1 MIKVLLADDE
11 PVILHSVEVSIP
23 WEKMGLALCGAYGDG
38 MSAYHAFLDESPDIV
53 LTDIRMPAL
62 SGLELIRRTRA
73 FSPDTVFIILSGYA
87 DFDYARTAME
97 YGVRYYLLKPCSQ
110 ERIMDAMKT
119 AMKDVEGIRQTRQA
133 QSAYAGMLAQGNSVP
148 ESPDPDVTTSEGRAR
163 IHALVR
169 SLPGAEQA
177 KIYAFGILCRVQG
190 ITPEDAGNLPPFGNK
205 LAGMKTRE
213 EVADFLMNCLTSVY
227 EKDGHASGTRRFVAR
242 ILRWVEEDYADPELS
257 LKTIAEQKLFMN
269 TDYVSR
275 EFLRETGEK
284 FSQALIRTRMEH
296 AKELMRERAWDAK
309 IYEIAEQVGCSNAQ
323 YFAQAFKKYTG
334 VTPTGY
340 MEAQRTG
347 GGIKSC

>member
-1 MIKVLLADDE
+1 
-11 PVILHSVEVSIP
+11 
-23 WEKMGLALCGAYGDG
+23 
-38 MSAYHAFLDESPDIV
+38 
-53 LTDIRMPAL
+53 
-62 SGLELIRRTRA
+62 
-73 FSPDTVFIILSGYA
+73 
-87 DFDYARTAME
+87 
-97 YGVRYYLLKPCSQ
+97 
-110 ERIMDAMKT
+110 MDVMKT
-119 AMKDVEGIRQTRQA
+119 AMKDVEEIRQTRQA

-169 SLPGAEQA
+169 SLPGAQQA

-205 LAGMKTRE
+205 LAGMRTRE

-284 FSQALIRTRMEH
+284 FSQALIRTRMER